1 MKLISFRISGAF
13 AAFRDPSVT
22 SNQTVYY
29 IPSKSAVV
37 GILGAMI
44 GIKRSESLGEIYS
57 KEFQE
62 FFKNTKIGIQFES
75 ENPKKDPK
83 KVTFFTN
90 HRSLKEPKTKPFK
103 TELLENP
110 QYIIYVITDDEN
122 HKKLSNAIKNNKFMF
137 SPYLGHVYCQA
148 KISDFKEID
157 AEEIN
162 PEGEKTQCVVL
173 DESETYNCDFYLKP
187 EMLSGSI
194 IIERH
199 IHHFFNKDKFDGR
212 VLKHWIPTKNSEFEI
227 KRISET
233 TLSTFYKIGDC
244 VVCMY

>member
-44 GIKRSESLGEIYS
+44 GIKRSDSLGELYS
-57 KEFQE
+57 DEFQE

-75 ENPKKDPK
+75 IPK

-103 TELLENP
+103 TEVVENP
-110 QYIIYVITDDEN
+110 RYTIYIITDEEN
-122 HKKLSNAIKNNKFMF
+122 SKKLTNALKKNEFVF
-137 SPYLGHVYCQA
+137 SPYLGHAYCQA
-148 KISDFKEID
+148 AVFDFKEID
-157 AEEIN
+157 AKKTDSK
-162 PEGEKTQCVVL
+162 GEKTQCVVL
-173 DESETYNCDFYLKP
+173 DESETYNPDFEFRH
-187 EMLSGSI
+187 EMITEGTV

-199 IHHFFNKDKFDGR
+199 IHHFFNDEKFDGR
-212 VLKHWIPTKNSEFEI
+212 VLKHWIPTNNSEFEI
-227 KRISET
+227 KRDSARG
-233 TLSTFYKIGDC
+233 LSKFYKIGDH

>member
-37 GILGAMI
+37 GMLGAMI
-44 GIKRSESLGEIYS
+44 GIKRSDNLGKMYGD
-57 KEFQE
+57 EFQE
-62 FFKNTKIGIQFES
+62 FFKNTKIGMQFES
-75 ENPKKDPK
+75 VPK

-103 TELLENP
+103 TELVENP
-110 QYIIYVITDDEN
+110 IYTIYVIIDEEN
-122 HKKLSNAIKNNKFMF
+122 SKKLSTAIKKNEFVF
-137 SPYLGHVYCQA
+137 SPYFGHAYCQA
-148 KISDFKEID
+148 TVSDFKEID
-157 AEEIN
+157 AKETDS
-162 PEGEKTQCVVL
+162 EGEKTKCVVL
-173 DESETYNCDFYLKP
+173 DESETYNPNFEFRH
-187 EMLSGSI
+187 EMITEGSV

-199 IHHFFNKDKFDGR
+199 VHHFFKDEHFDGR
-212 VLKHWIPTKNSEFEI
+212 VLKHWIPTNNSEFEI
-227 KRISET
+227 KKDSARD
-233 TLSTFYKIGDC
+233 LSKFYKIGDH

>member
-37 GILGAMI
+37 GMLGAMI
-44 GIKRSESLGEIYS
+44 GIKRSDNLGEIYS
-57 KEFQE
+57 EEFQE

-75 ENPKKDPK
+75 MPK

-103 TELLENP
+103 TEVVENP
-110 QYIIYVITDDEN
+110 RYTIYVHTDEEN
-122 HKKLSNAIKNNKFMF
+122 SKKLSTALKKNEFVF
-137 SPYLGHVYCQA
+137 SPYLGHAYCQA
-148 KISDFKEID
+148 AVFDFKEI
-157 AEEIN
+157 ESNEIN
-162 PEGEKTQCVVL
+162 SEGEKTKCVVL
-173 DESETYNCDFYLKP
+173 DESETYNPDFEFRH
-187 EMLSGSI
+187 EMITEGTV

-199 IHHFFNKDKFDGR
+199 IHHFFKDKKFDGR
-212 VLKHWIPTKNSEFEI
+212 VLKHWIPTNNSEFEI
-227 KRISET
+227 KKDSVRD
-233 TLSTFYKIGDC
+233 LSKFYKIGDY
-244 VVCMY
+244 VVCLY

>member
-44 GIKRSESLGEIYS
+44 GIKRSNHLGEIYGE
-57 KEFQE
+57 EFQE

-75 ENPKKDPK
+75 IPK

-103 TELLENP
+103 TELVENP
-110 QYIIYVITDDEN
+110 RYTIYVNTDEEN
-122 HKKLSNAIKNNKFMF
+122 FKKLSNAIKKNEFVF
-137 SPYLGHVYCQA
+137 SPYLGHAYCQA
-148 KISDFKEID
+148 AVSDFKEI
-157 AEEIN
+157 ESIEIDSV
-162 PEGEKTQCVVL
+162 GEKTKCVVL
-173 DESETYNCDFYLKP
+173 DESETYSPDFEFRH
-187 EMLSGSI
+187 EMIIEGSV

-199 IHHFFNKDKFDGR
+199 IHHFFNGKKFDGR
-212 VLKHWIPTKNSEFEI
+212 ILKYWIPTNNSEFEI
-227 KRISET
+227 KRDSVRD
-233 TLSTFYKIGDC
+233 LSKFYKIGDS